1 MDVYYIFSRG
11 EDPPQLHKANSLEEL
26 ACTIAHTFMDYPV
39 PVDWL
44 MAVKDGSPLVTMSL
58 LKNQALCS
66 IELDEEKKSIWKNEL
81 KNLHKQVAVFKR
93 SKNKIEK
100 LFNEAIADLDDCFA
114 ESKHFNSTIPSDYVS
129 SYVLFDSFDNDF
141 EYKFN
146 KKIKE
151 TFKYRRVEN
160 QPVTNCHGSMG

>member
-1 MDVYYIFSRG
+1 MTVYYIFSRG
-11 EDPPQLHKANSLEEL
+11 EDPQQIHKANSPEEL
-26 ACTIAHTFMDYPV
+26 ACTIAHSLMEYQF

-44 MAVKDGSPLVTMSL
+44 MAVKESSPLVTMDPL
-58 LKNQALCS
+58 RHQAFCS

-81 KNLHKQVAVFKR
+81 KNLHKKIAIFKR

-100 LFNEAIADLDDCFA
+100 LFDEAIADLDNCFA
-114 ESKHFNSTIPSDYVS
+114 ESKHFNSTVPSDCVS
-129 SYVLFDSFDNDF
+129 SYRLFDSFQSDF

-151 TFKYRRVEN
+151 TFKYRKIKN
-160 QPVTNCHGSMG
+160 QPVTI

>member
-1 MDVYYIFSRG
+1 MTVYYIFSRG
-11 EDPPQLHKANSLEEL
+11 EDPQQIHKANSVEEL
-26 ACTIAHTFMDYPV
+26 ACTIAHTFMDYPL
-39 PVDWL
+39 PADWL
-44 MAVKDGSPLVTMSL
+44 MAVKADSPLVTMSL

-66 IELDEEKKSIWKNEL
+66 IELDKDNKSIWKNEL
-81 KNLHKQVAVFKR
+81 KNLQNELDNFKK
-93 SKNKIEK
+93 SKNKIEQ
-100 LFNEAIADLDDCFA
+100 LLEEAIADLDSCFA
-114 ESKHFNSTIPSDYVS
+114 ESEHFNSTVPSDHIS

-160 QPVTNCHGSMG
+160 QPVTS